1 MFFISD
7 KLELYTHRFVRWT
20 GSTSG
25 FVIALLSVLIWFVA
39 GEFCGF
45 SQVWRS
51 ELSIYIGTIT
61 YLMVFLIQRNQNKE
75 LTILYVKLNEL
86 ISATKL
92 ADNRLINVEEL
103 TEKEISVV
111 QDLHRKIGIA
121 D

>member
-7 KLELYTHRFVRWT
+7 KLEDYSHRFVRWT

-25 FVIALLSVLIWFVA
+25 FVIALLSILTWLIA
-39 GEFCGF
+39 GEFCDF
-45 SQVWRS
+45 SEAWKSR
-51 ELSIYIGTIT
+51 LSIYIGIIT

-75 LTILYVKLNEL
+75 LAILHVKLNEL

-111 QDLHRKIGIA
+111 QDVHRKIGA
-121 D
+121 ED